1 VIVQLQ
7 RVLVILVV
15 LGVLGVLA
23 ACRASSAPEVA
34 PMLLTPAQ
42 AEARTMVPFTRAVQL
57 QKAGRITEVTF
68 DLPAPQ
74 KPAIPILNVGLRLQD
89 TDARRLLDASE
100 KITLG
105 RLPTRLRLERIDG
118 SALDPVQLWQR
129 TRDGRDSQKIPDD
142 GVVTD
147 LTTGSVDINSLAEA
161 GLYSED
167 VLYRTLQLAQV
178 GGIAPGRYI
187 LVVDLVE
194 DRPQLDGL
202 KAELIV
208 GYQSLGK

>member
-1 VIVQLQ
+1 MQLQ
-7 RVLVILVV
+7 RVLVTLVV
-15 LGVLGVLA
+15 LGVLV

-34 PMLLTPAQ
+34 PTLLTPAQ
-42 AEARTMVPFTRAVQL
+42 AAARTVVPFTRAVQL
-57 QKAGRITEVTF
+57 QKAGRIAEVTF

-74 KPAIPILNVGLRLQD
+74 KPAIPILNVGLRLQE

-105 RLPTRLRLERIDG
+105 RLPTRLRLERIDASTPG
-118 SALDPVQLWQR
+118 PVQLWQR

-161 GLYSED
+161 GLYSEE

-178 GGIAPGRYI
+178 GGIAPGRYV

-194 DRPQLDGL
+194 DRPELEGL
-202 KAELIV
+202 KAELIF

>member
-1 VIVQLQ
+1 MQLQ
-7 RVLVILVV
+7 RVLVTLVV
-15 LGVLGVLA
+15 LGVLV

-34 PMLLTPAQ
+34 PTLLTPAQ
-42 AEARTMVPFTRAVQL
+42 AAARTVVPFTRAVQL
-57 QKAGRITEVTF
+57 QKAGRIAEVTF

-74 KPAIPILNVGLRLQD
+74 KPAIPILNVGLRLQE

-100 KITLG
+100 RITLG
-105 RLPTRLRLERIDG
+105 RLPTRLRLERIDASTPG
-118 SALDPVQLWQR
+118 PVQLWQR

-161 GLYSED
+161 GLYSEE

-178 GGIAPGRYI
+178 GGIAPGRYV

-194 DRPQLDGL
+194 DRPELEGL

>member
-1 VIVQLQ
+1 MIVQLQ
-7 RVLVILVV
+7 RVLVTLVV
-15 LGVLGVLA
+15 LSVLG

-34 PMLLTPAQ
+34 PLLLTPAQ
-42 AEARTMVPFTRAVQL
+42 AEARTVVPFTRAVQL
-57 QKAGRITEVTF
+57 QKAGRIAEVTF

-118 SALDPVQLWQR
+118 SAPGPVQLWQR

-147 LTTGSVDINSLAEA
+147 LTTGSVDINSLVEA
-161 GLYSED
+161 GLYSEE

-178 GGIAPGRYI
+178 GGIAPGRYV

-194 DRPQLDGL
+194 DRPQLEGL

>member
-1 VIVQLQ
+1 MQLQ
-7 RVLVILVV
+7 RVLVTLVV
-15 LGVLGVLA
+15 LGVLV

-34 PMLLTPAQ
+34 PTLLTPAQ
-42 AEARTMVPFTRAVQL
+42 AAARTVVPFTRAVQL
-57 QKAGRITEVTF
+57 QKAGRIAEVTF

-74 KPAIPILNVGLRLQD
+74 KPAIPILNVGLRLQE

-105 RLPTRLRLERIDG
+105 RLPTRLRLERIDASTPG
-118 SALDPVQLWQR
+118 PVQLWQR

-161 GLYSED
+161 GLYSEE

-178 GGIAPGRYI
+178 GGIAPGRYV

-194 DRPQLDGL
+194 DRPELEGL

>member
-1 VIVQLQ
+1 MQLQ
-7 RVLVILVV
+7 RVLVTLIV
-15 LGVLGVLA
+15 LGVLG

-34 PMLLTPAQ
+34 PLLLTPAQ
-42 AEARTMVPFTRAVQL
+42 AAARTVVPFTRAVQL
-57 QKAGRITEVTF
+57 QKAGRIAEVTF

-74 KPAIPILNVGLRLQD
+74 KPAIPILNVGLRLQE

-105 RLPTRLRLERIDG
+105 RLPTRLRLERIDASTPG
-118 SALDPVQLWQR
+118 PVQLWQR

-161 GLYSED
+161 GLYSEE

-178 GGIAPGRYI
+178 GGIAPGRYV

-194 DRPQLDGL
+194 DRPGLERL

>member
-1 VIVQLQ
+1 MIR
-7 RVLVILVV
+7 RVHRALLALAV
-15 LGVLGVLA
+15 LGVLN
-23 ACRASSAPEVA
+23 ACSASSAPEVA
-34 PMLLTPAQ
+34 PALLTPAQ
-42 AEARTMVPFTRAVQL
+42 AEARTVVPFTRVVQL
-57 QKAGRITEVTF
+57 HRAGRIAEVTF

-74 KPAIPILNVGLRLQD
+74 KPAIPILNIGLRLQA
-89 TDARRLLDASE
+89 TEARPLLDASE

-105 RLPTRLRLERIDG
+105 RLPTRLHLERVDG
-118 SALDPVQLWQR
+118 GAPGPVQLWRR

-161 GLYSED
+161 RLYSED

-178 GGIAPGRYI
+178 GGIAPGRYV

-194 DRPQLDGL
+194 DRPQLEGL

>member
-7 RVLVILVV
+7 RVLVTLVV
-15 LGVLGVLA
+15 LGVLV
-23 ACRASSAPEVA
+23 ACRASSAPEAA
-34 PMLLTPAQ
+34 PTLLTPAQ
-42 AEARTMVPFTRAVQL
+42 AAARTVVPFTRAVQL
-57 QKAGRITEVTF
+57 QKAGRIAEVTF

-74 KPAIPILNVGLRLQD
+74 KPAIPILNVGLRLQE

-105 RLPTRLRLERIDG
+105 RLPTRLRLERIDASTPG
-118 SALDPVQLWQR
+118 PVQLWQR

-161 GLYSED
+161 GLYSEE

-178 GGIAPGRYI
+178 GGIAPGRYV

-194 DRPQLDGL
+194 DRPELEGL

>member
-1 VIVQLQ
+1 MQLQ
-7 RVLVILVV
+7 RVLMTLVV
-15 LGVLGVLA
+15 LGVMA

-34 PMLLTPAQ
+34 SLLLTPAQ
-42 AEARTMVPFTRAVQL
+42 AEARTVVPFTRAVQL
-57 QKAGRITEVTF
+57 QKAGRIAEVTF

-74 KPAIPILNVGLRLQD
+74 TPAIPILNVGLRLQD

-118 SALDPVQLWQR
+118 SAPGPVQLWQR
-129 TRDGRDSQKIPDD
+129 NRDGRDSQKIPDD

-161 GLYSED
+161 GLYSEE

-178 GGIAPGRYI
+178 GGIAPGRYV

-194 DRPQLDGL
+194 DRPQLEGL

>member
-1 VIVQLQ
+1 
-7 RVLVILVV
+7 
-15 LGVLGVLA
+15 
-23 ACRASSAPEVA
+23 
-34 PMLLTPAQ
+34 
-42 AEARTMVPFTRAVQL
+42 
-57 QKAGRITEVTF
+57 
-68 DLPAPQ
+68 
-74 KPAIPILNVGLRLQD
+74 
-89 TDARRLLDASE
+89 
-100 KITLG
+100 
-105 RLPTRLRLERIDG
+105 LERIDASTPG
-118 SALDPVQLWQR
+118 PVQLWQR

-161 GLYSED
+161 GLYSEE

-178 GGIAPGRYI
+178 GGIAPGRYV

-194 DRPQLDGL
+194 DRPELEGL